1 MYFAATN
8 LLRAKA
14 GTGAANINYA
24 IFTDEVA
31 TTDAYSPSAA
41 GQLSTSITTIYT
53 TPAATQT
60 LITEIQFA
68 NTSVSPVTG
77 VILYMTTGSVTNHQL
92 NGGFTIP
99 ANGSATYRKDNLITI
114 YDSTGATVS
123 QLTVLTGDLT
133 GSGSGSIITTLA
145 TVNASPGTTG
155 SASKTSTIT
164 TNGKGLVTSNTDQNI
179 QITESQVTSLTSDLA
194 LKAPLSSPGLTGTP
208 TAPTATPGDGSTK
221 LATTAYVDAAVQGTD
236 TKDACVAATT
246 GNLVGVYL
254 NGSSGVGATFTYT
267 ATGTNVIDGITLTSG
282 VRVLLKDQT
291 SNFQNGIYTVT
302 TVGSLGIAGV
312 LTRATDFDQSA
323 DIDLGDSTFISS
335 GTVNNNRTYEQNGT
349 QGPVMGTDPI
359 TFALIGGPGAITSG
373 NGITVTGLS
382 VAIDTSVTVD
392 KTTAQV
398 LTNKDLTSG
407 TITFPTFNQNTT
419 GSAAKL
425 TTGRTI
431 STTGDVAYTSPSFDG
446 SSNVT
451 AAATLATVNTV
462 TPGTFGSATA
472 TPVITVNGKGLTT
485 ASSQT
490 TITPAV
496 GSITGLGTGV
506 GTFLATPTSANLATA
521 VTDETGSG
529 ALVFGT
535 SPSLTTPALGTPSAA
550 VLTNATGLPTTSLTG
565 TLQAGQ
571 EPAHTGDATNTA
583 GSLAM
588 SVVKLQGQPVSTTT
602 PTTGQFLEYGPSGT
616 WTPSNLFFNVV
627 SFGADPTGATNSATN
642 IQNAINAAQ
651 TAGYIGG
658 SGAIVWFP
666 PGRYIIN
673 TALSITGHNITLMG
687 AGGGQSLDSGAYYV
701 GMSSTLVPA
710 AGIKAVVVSPVLTNG
725 LSGTPNTGFKW
736 KGLCVDG
743 FANFP
748 TIGLQLISCS
758 NFDID
763 DYYSLNVTDC
773 HIDFNTLPAAALTIA
788 AAFPLSAAT
797 LTVNSTA
804 ASGSGTAFSSSGNVV
819 LKDGTGTFRLLSYT
833 GTTGTTFTGVSSG
846 GLGSGSAPIGGF
858 VQILPGAQDTT
869 RGRVGQINIR
879 ALDSS
884 GAGGIGI
891 RMNGDGAGAA
901 NTNLINFV
909 GPLKIA
915 HNTGIGI
922 KDINSDTNYFDFVVI
937 NRVGGGTG
945 IGAEIGAGATNAIA
959 SRNNVF
965 NHASFGAGGL
975 TARGTPTA
983 VFPSGPTRVMNYQVA
998 NGEVLPT
1005 VEAGALLDTNYN
1017 GAFRVGALTPPSI
1030 TTQALTAATVNQIN
1044 NTKFVVPPNGFQVG
1058 AHLVWYVPIIKTA
1071 VGTSWLFNVRYGT
1084 GAVSTGAILQTITY
1098 TATINIDGGILEV
1111 HCIIS
1116 ALGSGTGATNTGY
1129 AILRHDL
1136 AATGLSTG
1144 VTVPASDATGV
1155 VGFIYT
1161 RPTFAGFD
1169 STLPNT
1175 GVPQFLSLEIN
1186 PVTAGTVMTTQPGVQ
1201 AFCLAQANV

>member
-1 MYFAATN
+1 MYLAATN
-8 LLRAKA
+8 TLRAKA
-14 GTGAANINYA
+14 GTATAVTYT
-24 IFTDEVA
+24 IFGDEVA
-31 TTDAYSPSAA
+31 SGTDAYSPIAQGQIAA
-41 GQLSTSITTIYT
+41 STTTIYT
-53 TPAATQT
+53 APSSTQT
-60 LITEIQFA
+60 IITEIQLA
-68 NTSVSPVTG
+68 NTTASPVTG
-77 VILYMTTGSVTNHQL
+77 ITFYVNGAAATNQL

-99 ANGSATYRKDNLITI
+99 ANGSAVYRKDNGITI
-114 YDSTGATVS
+114 YDSTGSSVAQVTI
-123 QLTVLTGDLT
+123 LTGDVT
-133 GSGSGSIITTLA
+133 GSGSGTIPTTLA

-155 SASKTSTIT
+155 SASSTSRTVV
-164 TNGKGLVTSNTDQNI
+164 NAKGLVTSNTDI
-179 QITESQVTSLTSDLA
+179 PIVITESQVTSLTSDLA
-194 LKAPLSSPGLTGTP
+194 LKAPLISPGLTGTP
-208 TAPTATPGDGSTK
+208 TAPTATPGDSSTK

-302 TVGSLGIAGV
+302 TVGSLGVAGV
-312 LTRATDFDQSA
+312 LTRATDFDQTA

-335 GTVNNNRTYEQNGT
+335 GTVNSNRTYEQNGT
-349 QGPVMGTDPI
+349 QGPVVGTDPI

-398 LTNKDLTSG
+398 LTNKDLSSG
-407 TITFPTFNQNTT
+407 TNTFPTLNQNTT

-462 TPGTFGSATA
+462 TPGIFGSATA

-485 ASSQT
+485 ASAQT
-490 TITPAV
+490 TVTPAV

-506 GTFLATPTSANLATA
+506 ATA
-521 VTDETGSG
+521 LGNNVGSAGAPVTFNG
-529 ALVFGT
+529 
-535 SPSLTTPALGTPSAA
+535 ALGTPSSGT
-550 VLTNATGLPTTSLTG
+550 LTNATGLPTTGLTG
-565 TLQAGQ
+565 VLQAAQ
-571 EPAHTGDATNTA
+571 EPAHTGDVTNSA
-583 GSLAM
+583 SSLAM
-588 SVVKLQGQPVSTTT
+588 SVVKVQGQSVSATT
-602 PTTGQFLEYGPSGT
+602 PTVGQVFEYGPSST
-616 WTPSNLFFNVV
+616 WTPSNLYFNVV
-627 SFGADPTGATNSATN
+627 SFGADPTGSANSATA
-642 IQNAINAAQ
+642 IQSAINAAQ
-651 TAGYIGG
+651 IAGFVGG

-666 PGRYIIN
+666 QGRYIIN
-673 TALSITGHNITLMG
+673 STLTVTGHNITLMG
-687 AGGGQSLDSGAYYV
+687 AGGGQSLDAGNYYA
-701 GMSSTLVPA
+701 GMASTLVPA

-725 LSGTPNTGFKW
+725 LSGVPNTGFKW
-736 KGLCVDG
+736 KGLCIDG
-743 FANFP
+743 YTNFP
-748 TIGLQLISCS
+748 TIGLQLLSCS

-763 DYYSLNVTDC
+763 DYYSINVTDA
-773 HIDFNTLPAAALTIA
+773 HLDFNTLPAAALTIA

-797 LTVNSTA
+797 LTVNNTA
-804 ASGSGTAFSSSGNVV
+804 ASGSAPAFASSGNIV
-819 LKDGTGTFRLLSYT
+819 LKDGTGTFRLLTYT

-846 GLGSGSAPIGGF
+846 GLGTGSAPIGGF
-858 VQILPGAQDTT
+858 VQILPVAQDTT
-869 RGRVGQINIR
+869 RGRVGQINVR
-879 ALDSS
+879 ALDGS
-884 GAGGIGI
+884 GATGIGI
-891 RMNGDGAGAA
+891 RMNGDLGGAA

-937 NRVGGGTG
+937 NRVAGGTG
-945 IGAEIGAGATNAIA
+945 IGAEIGAGSTNSVA

-965 NHASFGAGGL
+965 NHVSFGAGGL

-983 VFPSGPTRVMNYQVA
+983 TFPSGPTRIMNYQLA
-998 NGEVLPT
+998 NGEVVPT
-1005 VEAGALLDTNYN
+1005 VEAGALIDVNFN
-1017 GAFRVGALTPPSI
+1017 GAFKVGALTAPSL
-1030 TTQALTAATVNQIN
+1030 TTQTLTAATVNQLN

-1058 AHLVWYVPIIKTA
+1058 AHLVWYVPITKTA

-1111 HCIIS
+1111 HSIIS
-1116 ALGSGTGATNTGY
+1116 ALGSGTSATNTGY

-1175 GVPQFLSLEIN
+1175 GVPQFISLEIN
-1186 PVTAGTVMTTQPGVQ
+1186 PVTAATVMTTQPGVQ
-1201 AFCLAQANV
+1201 AFCLAQSSF